1 MTISKLWAA
10 VAAVL
15 LASAVLAGCSAR
27 RDEPVVGVYLS
38 LTGDTADYGT
48 TTRKGME
55 LAADEINSQG
65 GIAGKKLVLVIEDDR
80 GKPEE
85 ARTVV
90 TKLIDQQGVVA
101 ILGEVASKNSLA
113 AAPICQ
119 SRGIPMLTPSSTNP
133 DVTRKGD
140 YIFRVCFVDSFQGY
154 VMARFARDTLK
165 ASTAAVLWDNGSD
178 YSKGLSTVFK
188 ADFERMGGKIV
199 ADVTYSAGDV
209 DFSSQITRIRDRE
222 PDVIYVP
229 GYYTEVTL
237 IARKAREFGIK
248 APLLGSDGWDSDSL
262 IERAGTALEG
272 CFFSNHYSSGLK
284 DPTVD
289 RFVDRYRSKYGV
301 APNAL
306 AALAYDATWILAEAM
321 KRAGTFDPAKIRDA
335 LASTK
340 DYPGVTGRITIN
352 KDRNAVKPAVV
363 LQVKGDSFRYYQT
376 VKPPDE

>member
-1 MTISKLWAA
+1 MTISKLWAG

-199 ADVTYSAGDV
+199 ADVTYAAGDV

-289 RFVDRYRSKYGV
+289 RFVGRYRSKYGV

-306 AALAYDATWILAEAM
+306 AALAYDATWVLAEAM